1 MNLKI
6 FRWIGD
12 RWDGSVPFSEKITAG
27 KFVARLPS
35 RPRRRLYIT
44 KHMRL
49 VHIRFP
55 WNTSVPEGGMAE
67 VTLTE
72 AEIFLLANF
81 ARRNRTDEQLL
92 EAIRCASE

>member
-1 MNLKI
+1 MVVKV

-12 RWDGSVPFSEKITAG
+12 RWDGSVPFSEKITPK
-27 KFVARLPS
+27 KFRAELPTKS
-35 RPRRRLYIT
+35 RRRLYVT

-55 WNTSVPEGGMAE
+55 WNSAVPVGGMAE

-72 AEIFLLANF
+72 GEIFLLANI
-81 ARRNRTDEQLL
+81 ARRDRTDEQLL
-92 EAIRCASE
+92 EAIRTAS